1 MKNLD
6 LSLTDNDNSRFHAFN
21 IILGYESSK
30 AQLKSVRQQYFSK
43 NKLSIKERNRSMA
56 LSNEVIRWKRTLDEW
71 ISKSLNKPIKKLP
84 LNALCVLRLGYYE
97 YIIDDFVPV
106 HAAVDSWV
114 ELSKKFKSKKIT
126 GLINAVLRK
135 AQYIDKDSNDIKRN
149 IGLQYSF
156 QDWMVQ
162 NWVKKYGQRKTT
174 DLCSYLNSAHEV
186 DIRANIYN
194 NNIKKL
200 LKKNQI
206 KWKFSPFS
214 KDFIRIQSGLGDLLT
229 SNMFSKGNFFVQ
241 DRAAGAVIEL
251 LDPRPGDV
259 VLDVCAAPGTKS
271 IYIHEKLNGIGKL
284 FSYDINQSKIDV
296 AKRYSK
302 ALELDINWGVKN
314 AVFDVYPE
322 ADKILIDAPCS
333 GTGVIARKPDIKWER
348 SFDEI
353 DALSA
358 LQFKILKNVSRFLKK
373 NGVIV
378 YSTCSLESQENWN
391 VVRSFLK
398 LNTNFKIESA
408 ERFIPKQW
416 LSKNNCLETFPPRD
430 KVDGMFAA
438 RIIKC

>member
-1 MKNLD
+1 
-6 LSLTDNDNSRFHAFN
+6 
-21 IILGYESSK
+21 
-30 AQLKSVRQQYFSK
+30 
-43 NKLSIKERNRSMA
+43 
-56 LSNEVIRWKRTLDEW
+56 
-71 ISKSLNKPIKKLP
+71 
-84 LNALCVLRLGYYE
+84 
-97 YIIDDFVPV
+97 
-106 HAAVDSWV
+106 
-114 ELSKKFKSKKIT
+114 
-126 GLINAVLRK
+126 
-135 AQYIDKDSNDIKRN
+135 
-149 IGLQYSF
+149 
-156 QDWMVQ
+156 
-162 NWVKKYGQRKTT
+162 
-174 DLCSYLNSAHEV
+174 
-186 DIRANIYN
+186 
-194 NNIKKL
+194 
-200 LKKNQI
+200 
-206 KWKFSPFS
+206 
-214 KDFIRIQSGLGDLLT
+214 
-229 SNMFSKGNFFVQ
+229 MFSKGNFFVQ

-353 DALSA
+353 DTLSA

-391 VVRSFLK
+391 VVKSFLK

-416 LSKNNCLETFPPRD
+416 LNKNNCLETFPPRD

-438 RIIKC
+438 KIIKC